1 MGGGFVL
8 PNTLKHRT
16 SEELDKAIVIPIF
29 AFTEPPYGPDQ
40 ITFPWKGFVG
50 NQNCR
55 IQVYD
60 DDFEI
65 FQQWDPWFIN
75 LGIFGCIGSCLLSPF
90 ARRTQGLRHAKA
102 DIVKLEFGPYRQAKL
117 VQIVKRKP
125 EPVCRLYVKADFD
138 PNLIAPVQG
147 EKLIKYVFWL
157 GEIDR
162 GTEETRRRLD
172 ELVKP
177 ELQSHVEQ

>member
-1 MGGGFVL
+1 ML

-16 SEELDKAIVIPIF
+16 SDEFDKAIVIPIF
-29 AFTEPPYGPDQ
+29 PFTEPPDGPNE

-55 IQVYD
+55 IQVYG

-75 LGIFGCIGSCLLSPF
+75 LGILGCIGSCLLSPF
-90 ARRTQGLRHAKA
+90 TRRTQGLRHVKA
-102 DIVKLEFGPYRQAKL
+102 DILKLEFGPNRNAKL
-117 VQIVKRKP
+117 VQMVTRKP

-138 PNLIAPVQG
+138 PNLVAPVQG
-147 EKLIKYVFWL
+147 EKVIKYVFWL

-162 GTEETRRRLD
+162 STEQTRKHLD
-172 ELVKP
+172 LLVGP
-177 ELQSHVEQ
+177 ELQSHAEQ